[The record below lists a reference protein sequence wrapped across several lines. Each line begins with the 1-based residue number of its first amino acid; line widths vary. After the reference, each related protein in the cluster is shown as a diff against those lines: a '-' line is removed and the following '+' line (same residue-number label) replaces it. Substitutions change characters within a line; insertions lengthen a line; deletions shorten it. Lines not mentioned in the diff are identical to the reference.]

1 MTKAENREAVKAGQY
16 ARMGHA
22 DMAARTISALYRAA
36 SKKSQAELLKMAEAL
51 KLTSLPD
58 FII

>member
-1 MTKAENREAVKAGQY
+1 MTKQEREEIKRAIVACNLG
-16 ARMGHA
+16 MA

-36 SKKSQAELLKMAEAL
+36 STKAQPEILAEAH
-51 KLTSLPD
+51 KLNIHLLPD